1 MRCMLKIEGM
11 VFKWLTALGLTL
23 GLISSASA
31 VDLVADFNKAL
42 QFDPRYRAAIADKG
56 VNMGLSEQSRVAYY
70 PEANLN
76 TQRLQ
81 NDIAGRRTVTVT
93 QPLLS
98 AEKWANLKMQAP
110 RAEFAQTQLM
120 VQQNDLALRLFK
132 AATAVVLAQEN
143 HRLNQAKLDAFRQ
156 QAERSKRLYQ
166 LGQGTITDLRDLEV
180 KMAQARAQQLL
191 LGTQID
197 SALRQYAAIVGERP
211 DARAFGLAD
220 RHGSLPLPALQAS
233 IDAALDRNPGVQSA
247 RWSERVAE
255 LDMERARGA
264 LMPTLSAAYI
274 NSTSANVTNISTGL
288 VVNMPLQASSVVG
301 HELAQHNYQKSLE
314 SRREAEEKVRVEVER
329 MWAQLQSGVELLKAQ
344 AEAIE
349 AAQLSVEANL
359 QSFQGGV
366 RASVDVANAIQ
377 VVYQVKSEYAAL
389 AVGQAENLLTL
400 HTLME
405 ASPLQGVA
413 LAQRYLFA
421 P

>member
-1 MRCMLKIEGM
+1 M
-11 VFKWLTALGLTL
+11 AASLGLWL
-23 GLISSASA
+23 MGLTSSAWA
-31 VDLVADFNKAL
+31 VDLVSDFQKAM
-42 QFDPRYRAAIADKG
+42 QFDPRYRAAVADKG
-56 VNMGLSEQSRVAYY
+56 VNMGLSDQARVAYY

-81 NDIAGRRTVTVT
+81 NDTAGRRTMTIT

-98 AEKWANLKMQAP
+98 AEKWASLKMETP
-110 RAEFAQTQLM
+110 RADFAQATLM
-120 VQQNDLALRLFK
+120 VQQNDLASRLFK

-143 HRLNQAKLDAFRQ
+143 HRLNQSKLDALMQ
-156 QAERSKRLYQ
+156 QAERARRLYQ
-166 LGQGTITDLRDLEV
+166 LGQGTVTDMRDLDV
-180 KMAQARAQQLL
+180 KMAQARAQHLL
-191 LGTQID
+191 LATQID

-211 DARAFGLAD
+211 QASAFGLATQ
-220 RHGSLPLPALQAS
+220 HAGLSLPALQAS
-233 IDAALDRNPGVQSA
+233 IDAALERNPGVQSA
-247 RWSERVAE
+247 RLSERVAE
-255 LDMERARGA
+255 LDLERARGA

-288 VVNMPLQASSVVG
+288 VVNMPLQATSVVG
-301 HELAQHNYQKSLE
+301 HQLAQQNYQKALE
-314 SRREAEEKVRVEVER
+314 ARREVEEKVRVEVER

-344 AEAIE
+344 SEAIQ

-400 HTLME
+400 HTLLE
-405 ASPLQGVA
+405 ATPIDGVA
-413 LAQRYLFA
+413 RAQRYLFA

>member
-1 MRCMLKIEGM
+1 MWKFEHVNRWAGILGIVLMTM
-11 VFKWLTALGLTL
+11 AASVRAL
-23 GLISSASA
+23 
-31 VDLVADFNKAL
+31 DLAADFQKAM
-42 QFDPRYRAAIADKG
+42 QFDPRYRAAVADSG
-56 VNMGLSEQSRVAYY
+56 LNRGLSEQAGVAYY

-81 NDIAGRRTVTVT
+81 NDTAGRRTMTIT

-98 AEKWANLKMQAP
+98 AEKWASLKMKSP
-110 RAEFAQTQLM
+110 RAEFAQANLM
-120 VQQNDLALRLFK
+120 LQQNDLAVRLFK

-143 HRLNQAKLDAFRQ
+143 HRLNQAKLDALQQ
-156 QAERSKRLYQ
+156 QAQRAQRLYQ

-180 KMAQARAQQLL
+180 KMAQARAQHLL
-191 LGTQID
+191 LGTQIE

-211 DARAFGLAD
+211 DARSFGLAA
-220 RHGSLPLPALQAS
+220 RHGGVPLPSLQAS
-233 IDAALDRNPGVQSA
+233 MDAAMERNPGVQSA
-247 RWSERVAE
+247 RLSERVAE
-255 LDMERARGA
+255 LEVERARGA

-274 NSTSANVTNISTGL
+274 NSTSANMTNISTGL
-288 VVNMPLQASSVVG
+288 VVNMPLQATTVVG
-301 HELAQHNYQKSLE
+301 HELAQHNYSKALE
-314 SRREAEEKVRVEVER
+314 SRREAEEKVRVDVER

-344 AEAIE
+344 TDAIN

-377 VVYQVKSEYAAL
+377 VVFQVKSEYATL

-400 HTLME
+400 HTLLD
-405 ASPLQGVA
+405 ATPLEGVVR
-413 LAQRYLFA
+413 AQRYLFA

>member
-1 MRCMLKIEGM
+1 MEKFERLLRSAW
-11 VFKWLTALGLTL
+11 VLGLL
-23 GLISSASA
+23 LVGA
-31 VDLVADFNKAL
+31 VSTAHALDLVADFHKAM
-42 QFDPRYRAAIADKG
+42 QFDPRYRAAVADQG
-56 VNMGLSEQSRVAYY
+56 VNLGLSEQARVAYY

-81 NDIAGRRTVTVT
+81 NDTSGRRTMTIT

-98 AEKWANLKMQAP
+98 AEKWASLKMQTP
-110 RAEFAQTQLM
+110 RADFAQSTLKL
-120 VQQNDLALRLFK
+120 QQNDLAVRLFK
-132 AATAVVLAQEN
+132 AATAVGVAQEN
-143 HRLNQAKLDAFRQ
+143 LRLNQAKLDALQQ
-156 QAERSKRLYQ
+156 QAQRAQRMYQ

-180 KMAQARAQQLL
+180 KMAQARAQHLL

-211 DARAFGLAD
+211 DARSFGLAA
-220 RHGSLPLPALQAS
+220 RHGGVSLPSLQTS
-233 IDAALDRNPGVQSA
+233 IEAALERNPGVLSA
-247 RWSERVAE
+247 RLSERVAE
-255 LDMERARGA
+255 LEVERARGA

-274 NSTSANVTNISTGL
+274 NSTSANVTNISTGV
-288 VVNMPLQASSVVG
+288 VVNMPLQATTVVG
-301 HELAQHNYQKSLE
+301 HELAQHNYQKALE

-344 AEAIE
+344 TDAID

-377 VVYQVKSEYAAL
+377 VVYQVKSEYATL

-400 HTLME
+400 HTLLE
-405 ASPLQGVA
+405 ASPIDGVA
-413 LAQRYLFA
+413 QAQRYLFA